1 MADRRVSTAQPGT
14 RIAAW
19 QLVRMLGQG
28 EFGSTWLAED
38 DAGQPVAIKLLKAPP
53 GGELRALARIVHPGV
68 VGVLGGGGEPIPHLA
83 MEFVPGKPLTA
94 FLRSGPAPEG
104 RALSV
109 VARLADALDVVHRAG
124 VVHGDLKPD
133 NVMIEAM
140 KTGRLRIIDFGLA
153 EQRKGGTLNY
163 AAPERMRGGS
173 SSPESDVYSLG
184 LILWEM
190 IHGALPFAELGLS
203 TALLRRQKEVPD
215 PQVGVPW
222 LRALLRDLLATDPAH
237 RLTAA
242 QLADRLIQRGVAID
256 PPDVTLLTRRA
267 RSLWVLDDTVRAA
280 IDTWLADGGRL
291 ALVGPSGSG
300 RSHVLDHVANELQA
314 RGTPWIRLDAAARS
328 WAAVQ
333 EILVSPSLPG
343 PPVALPD
350 SPEPE
355 ARASAAAL
363 LLRKRCPT
371 GFALLA
377 DDLQRLDEPPRLV
390 LRALSDVKGV
400 AVCTA
405 APHASE
411 WADARVRLRPMDHTQ
426 LAELSSGLLG
436 DVGGIEDLVDRL
448 RDATGGIPGQAVAFI
463 LHAVREGAL
472 VWRSRAWQVDPLRL
486 AGLQVPENVDEQLRQ
501 TLGDAARALGAL
513 AAIHEVP
520 GSTELLF
527 HLAELDE
534 EGGQRALG
542 ELIDARLV
550 RVERGVVRCRSEA
563 SMRSLAGLHPEPA
576 AVHRSLAE
584 HLLQSRSDP
593 VRLGWHLVGC
603 ADVEAAERE
612 GPRSVA
618 AATALD
624 GVEATRLADAL
635 WALAPVRA
643 LVVPRMR
650 ALLAVGRVDEAE
662 ELGQS
667 TLDDREDGQEDTGEE
682 VDLLGTLARIRASLR
697 GDDETALAYLERA
710 RIALDGAPLPEE
722 LVEIRAHAHYR
733 ADRTYEA
740 IESARPLAERPAP
753 EERDRIDRWLRM
765 RMVWAQCLQKDD
777 WLQEG
782 ISLLEAVPAELGRG
796 RPARAELD
804 ADLGRML
811 WYAGRVREAADVIT
825 RAADGES
832 GLSTQNRA
840 RLLNTAGMARYG
852 VGDRPGALKLWEQAS
867 ILFEQIDF
875 PVDQVRIRNNLC
887 VGYREAGQ
895 WERSRDAGEW
905 ALARAREIDD
915 FEGVAMVAG
924 NLGDLAL
931 AQDRLDDAE
940 ECFRTSMQ
948 VADEHGIEGE
958 LVELARRRAEL
969 AVLRNDLDAADL
981 AERALEAA
989 TKADSGVEKAKSAA
1003 LLALAH
1009 ARAGE
1014 LSRMDERLKEAIE
1027 PLREAGASGEL
1038 AEVRLW
1044 AAQALLVA
1052 GRVVD
1057 ALQEATR
1064 ALVYADEVEHTQLR
1078 KRADTVVERIRRV
1091 QGAAARSTRLD
1102 RVLELAVA
1110 VAREQDMDQVL
1121 RAIAGASLD
1130 LLDGERSFVLL
1141 DEDGEPSVVASA
1153 ARKGV
1158 EPSAPSMSVVKRALT
1173 DGREVIAADLGE
1185 RADLRAA
1192 ASVQAMELRSAMC
1205 VPMLDGDLRVGA
1217 LYVDSR
1223 VASEEELT
1231 RAATLLRALGSYAA
1245 VAVHNARH
1253 LEEAR
1258 GRARQAAEIA
1268 HDLRSPASSI
1278 HLAATELLGHASA
1291 GDPRRDRLVRVLEAS
1306 QRIQDLAGEFLREGG
1321 TALRPLDLS
1330 EHLERLGGLLGYEAS
1345 SKGVTLQLSIGP
1357 GLRVRGD
1364 RNALSRVITNLVTNA
1379 IKYSPDRGVVTL
1391 SGTTNAGEV
1400 LLAVRDRGEGIPEE
1414 ELGRIFDRG
1423 AQAEGAKE
1431 GYGLGLAIAQRLVEE
1446 HGGSIAAAN
1455 HPEGGAL
1462 FSVRLPVDPG

>member
-1 MADRRVSTAQPGT
+1 MR
-14 RIAAW
+14 
-19 QLVRMLGQG
+19 LLGQG

-38 DAGQPVAIKLLKAPP
+38 DAGQPVAIKLLKEPP
-53 GGELRALARIVHPGV
+53 GGELRTLARIVHPGV
-68 VGVLGGGGEPIPHLA
+68 VGVLGGGGEPVPHLA
-83 MEFVPGKPLTA
+83 MEFVPGKPLMA
-94 FLRSGPAPEG
+94 FLRSGPAPEQ
-104 RALSV
+104 RALAV

-190 IHGALPFAELGLS
+190 LHGSRPFSELGLS
-203 TALLRRQKEVPD
+203 TALLRRQKEVPE
-215 PQVGVPW
+215 PQVGDPW
-222 LRALLRDLLATDPAH
+222 LQELLRDLLATDPSH
-237 RLTAA
+237 RPTAG
-242 QLADRLIQRGVAID
+242 QLADRLIQRGVPVD
-256 PPDVTLLTRRA
+256 PPDVKLLTRRA
-267 RSLWVLDDTVRAA
+267 RSLWILDDTVRTAV
-280 IDTWLADGGRL
+280 DTWLGDGGRL

-314 RGTPWIRLDAAARS
+314 RGTPWVRLDATARS
-328 WAAVQ
+328 WASVEGA
-333 EILVSPSLPG
+333 LASPSLPG
-343 PPVALPD
+343 PPVSLPD

-355 ARASAAAL
+355 ARAAAAAL
-363 LLRKRCPT
+363 LLRKRCPS

-377 DDLQRLDEPPRLV
+377 DDLQLLDEPSRLV
-390 LRALSDVKGV
+390 LRALAEVRGV
-400 AVCTA
+400 ALCTA
-405 APHASE
+405 APHAPE
-411 WADARVRLRPMDHTQ
+411 WADARVRLRPLDHAQ
-426 LAELSSGLLG
+426 LDELSTGLLG
-436 DVGGIEDLVDRL
+436 DVGGLESLVDRQ
-448 RDATGGIPGQAVAFI
+448 REATGGMAGQAVAFT

-486 AGLQVPENVDEQLRQ
+486 ASLQLPEDLNEQLGQ
-501 TLGDAARALGAL
+501 ALGETAQLVGAL

-520 GSTELLF
+520 AGTELLF
-527 HLAELDE
+527 HLAQLDE
-534 EGGQRALG
+534 DHGQRALR

-563 SMRSLAGLHPEPA
+563 AARSLAALHPDPV
-576 AVHRSLAE
+576 AVHRSLVE
-584 HLLQSRSDP
+584 HLLQTRSDP
-593 VRLGWHLVGC
+593 VRLGWHVIGC
-603 ADVEAAERE
+603 GDVRLAERE

-624 GVEATRLADAL
+624 GAEATRLADAL
-635 WALAPVRA
+635 WDMAPVRPLA
-643 LVVPRMR
+643 VPRMR
-650 ALLAVGRVDEAE
+650 ALLTVGRVDEAE

-667 TLDDREDGQEDTGEE
+667 ILDGREDGQEDTRDD

-710 RIALDGAPLPEE
+710 RIALEGAPLPEE
-722 LVEIRAHAHYR
+722 LVEIKAHAHYR

-753 EERDRIDRWLRM
+753 EEPERVDRWLRM

-777 WLQEG
+777 RLQEG

-887 VGYREAGQ
+887 VGYRESGQ

-905 ALARAREIDD
+905 ALARATDIDD

-940 ECFRTSMQ
+940 EYFRNSRQ

-969 AVLRNDLDAADL
+969 AVLRADLNAADL

-1141 DEDGEPSVVASA
+1141 DEGGEPSVAASA

-1158 EPSAPSMSVVKRALT
+1158 EPSVPSMSVVKRALT

-1205 VPMLDGDLRVGA
+1205 VPMIDGETRVGA

-1253 LEEAR
+1253 LQEAR

-1268 HDLRSPASSI
+1268 HDLRSPAASI
-1278 HLAATELLGHASA
+1278 HLAATELLGQA
-1291 GDPRRDRLVRVLEAS
+1291 GTADPRRDRLVRVLEAS

-1330 EHLERLGGLLGYEAS
+1330 EHLGRLGGLLGYEAS
-1345 SKGVTLQLSIGP
+1345 SKGVTLQLSVDA

-1379 IKYSPDRGVVTL
+1379 VKYSPDGGVVTL
-1391 SGTTNAGEV
+1391 SARENAADV
-1400 LLAVRDRGEGIPEE
+1400 LIGVRDRGEGIPADD
-1414 ELGRIFDRG
+1414 LARIFDRG
-1423 AQAEGAKE
+1423 AQAEGARE
-1431 GYGLGLAIAQRLVEE
+1431 GYGLGLAIARRLVEE
-1446 HGGSIAAAN
+1446 HGGTIAAAN
-1455 HPEGGAL
+1455 HPDGGAL
-1462 FSVRLPVDPG
+1462 FSVRLPIDAG